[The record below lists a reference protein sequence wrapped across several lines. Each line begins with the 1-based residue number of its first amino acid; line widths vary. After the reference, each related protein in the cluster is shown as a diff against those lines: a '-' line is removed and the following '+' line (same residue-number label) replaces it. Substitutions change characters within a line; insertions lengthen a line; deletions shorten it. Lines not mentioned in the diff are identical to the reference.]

1 MATAARKKASA
12 LSLLPGEL
20 QDRLR
25 PEPFPEWIAPMK
37 ATLTEEYFSDPQWIF
52 ERKLDGVRIIAYKR
66 GREVHLLTR
75 NQNLND
81 HTYPEVV
88 DALLKQPIDNFVID
102 GEVTAFK
109 GKHSSFS
116 LLQDRLGVSTKEA
129 ALASG
134 VSIEY
139 YVFDILHIDGYS
151 TLRLPQLARKEL
163 LQQAIQW
170 DGMVKYCEHRVGKGE
185 QFYKKACK
193 DGWEGL
199 IAKDAIA
206 PYLPGKRSDAWLK
219 FKCSHEQEF
228 VIAGYTDPQGER
240 DYFGALLL
248 GYYDAQRK
256 LQYAGKVGTGFDDK
270 ELRDLHAKMHPLET
284 ESCAFEMPR
293 MIREK
298 NKHWLKPKLVCQ
310 VAFTE
315 WTDDGKLRHPRYLGL
330 RTDKAAKEVVREE
343 ATHG

>member
-1 MATAARKKASA
+1 MATAARKPASA
-12 LSLLPGEL
+12 LSLLPPEL
-20 QDRLR
+20 QDKLR
-25 PEPFPEWIAPMK
+25 AEPFPDWIAPMK

-88 DALLKQPIDNFVID
+88 DALLKQPVDSFVID

-116 LLQDRLGVSTKEA
+116 LLQDRLGVSSKEA
-129 ALASG
+129 ALASR

-139 YVFDILHIDGYS
+139 YVFDILHLDGQS

-163 LQQAIQW
+163 LHQTIRW
-170 DGMVKYCEHRVGKGE
+170 DSMVKYCVHRIGKGE
-185 QFYKKACK
+185 QFYKAACK
-193 DGWEGL
+193 AGWEGL
-199 IAKDAIA
+199 IAKDSTAT
-206 PYLPGKRSDAWLK
+206 YKPGKRSDAWLK

-228 VIAGYTDPQGER
+228 VIGGYTDPQGER

-248 GYYDAQRK
+248 GYYDNGK
-256 LQYAGKVGTGFDDK
+256 LQYAGKVGTGFADR
-270 ELRDLHAKMHPLET
+270 ELRDVHAKMSKLATET
-284 ESCAFEMPR
+284 SAYESPR
-293 MIREK
+293 LIREK
-298 NKHWLKPKLVCQ
+298 NKHWIKPKLVCQ

-343 ATHG
+343 STHG